1 MDRREEMTRVVK
13 SLQLVPEEYKVFYY
27 PDIPN
32 ERKTKI
38 SRHFDS
44 NINYEAIIVFID
56 TTVMNSAK
64 NGMVFTDSGIYCRQ
78 MLEKTFYFNY
88 ADIVDIRITA
98 DKKGRITST
107 DASLEIIL
115 KKGENYQIGY
125 GYYYKSN
132 LKEIL
137 LKLKE
142 EYLKNEDQSCRR
154 ISGEVG
160 KLQLTEEQKEKCGEI
175 IHTASVAAG
184 AAAIT
189 PLSQIP
195 LSDNAVIMPIQIT
208 MIVSLGKVFRIE
220 VTESLAKSIIG
231 SATASIVGR
240 SASQLLVGWIP
251 FLGNTINTA
260 TAAGVTETIGWL
272 AVSNFFERQQYEM
285 NKYRVENKNEGYV
298 AASRE
303 YEIKLRKQAEMF
315 FRERETFRV
324 ILKKSRQEQELYKN
338 SVENYKKL
346 LLDYEKYIKKLEMES
361 GDKNAKVEAWKRE
374 YQELRDLGN

>member
-1 MDRREEMTRVVK
+1 
-13 SLQLVPEEYKVFYY
+13 
-27 PDIPN
+27 
-32 ERKTKI
+32 
-38 SRHFDS
+38 
-44 NINYEAIIVFID
+44 
-56 TTVMNSAK
+56 
-64 NGMVFTDSGIYCRQ
+64 
-78 MLEKTFYFNY
+78 
-88 ADIVDIRITA
+88 
-98 DKKGRITST
+98 
-107 DASLEIIL
+107 
-115 KKGENYQIGY
+115 
-125 GYYYKSN
+125 
-132 LKEIL
+132 
-137 LKLKE
+137 
-142 EYLKNEDQSCRR
+142 
-154 ISGEVG
+154 
-160 KLQLTEEQKEKCGEI
+160 
-175 IHTASVAAG
+175 
-184 AAAIT
+184 
-189 PLSQIP
+189 
-195 LSDNAVIMPIQIT
+195 